1 MRLSNRIAS
10 RLGLKTDRIE
20 RFVAVARAAIL
31 WERAW
36 LALWPASGIL
46 GLYLAAALFDIFS
59 YLPGF
64 LHVLLPMATAAGVG
78 LALYRGLRDFAPP
91 DWRDGA
97 RRLER
102 DSTLRHRPITERD
115 DDLAAGRGD
124 AWAEALWRAHVRQLL
139 AGIAHLRVAWP
150 SPGLPAKDPYALR
163 FIVLLVLVAG
173 AAVAGPDWNRRI
185 AGALLPAPESGGP
198 AATLD
203 AWIDPPAY
211 TGEAPVYLER
221 TANKSETV
229 AVPAGSMLVLRVHR
243 ADAAPRLS
251 LDPAPDKTSGF
262 KGASSEYGADVR
274 LRQNTEIV
282 VHSGGRTLG
291 HWRIKTVADTPPAI
305 AFSAPPSRTE
315 RNAVKFS
322 YTAGDD
328 YGIAKAR
335 AIVRPVK
342 RMAKTQKPLIVD
354 LPVESVR
361 AKTLQQ
367 TTYRDL
373 TEHPFAGLDVTIV
386 LEAVDGVGQT
396 GRSKPV
402 AFHLPARVFT
412 DPLARALIEQR
423 QNLALGEFAAR
434 PKAERTLDAL
444 TIAPER
450 FYLGRTGIYLAV
462 RAAYW
467 ALRAAHARRDF
478 AHIEALLWQTAVAL
492 EDGRLPAAA
501 QELRRL
507 QQLLSEALA
516 RGAPQAAIDELL
528 QRYSQALDRYLK
540 ELAQNAQRSNAP
552 PPPNAKILSERD
564 LRDLLNAIQEL
575 AQTGARGQAAQ
586 MLAMLQSLLE
596 NLHMNAGNG
605 QGQPSPGDETMRDTI
620 GKLGD
625 LMGRQRQLL
634 DKTYREGQDAGNPA
648 DGGGKGLAQQQG
660 KLREDLN
667 KVLKGLGDRKVRPP
681 KSFGEAGRSMGEA
694 EGELGRKDFDGAGD
708 AQKNALEAL
717 RKGAGEL
724 AQNLMKQPGEGTQ
737 DGADEDPLGRE
748 GGRGS
753 LLGGRVKVPDQS
765 AIARARFIL
774 MELRK
779 RAAERGRPKQELDYI
794 DRLLK
799 QF

>member
-1 MRLSNRIAS
+1 MSNRIAS
-10 RLGLKTDRIE
+10 RFGLKTDRIE

-31 WERAW
+31 WERVW
-36 LALWPASGIL
+36 PALWPASGIL

-59 YLPGF
+59 HLPGF
-64 LHVLLPMATAAGVG
+64 LHVLLLMAAAAGMG
-78 LALYRGLRDFAPP
+78 FALLRGFRDFAPP
-91 DWRDGA
+91 GWRDGA

-102 DSTLRHRPITERD
+102 DSTLHHRPITERD

-124 AWAEALWRAHVRQLL
+124 DWAEALWRAHVRQLL
-139 AGIAHLRVAWP
+139 AGIKHLRVAWP

-173 AAVAGPDWNRRI
+173 AAVAGTDWNRRI
-185 AGALLPAPESGGP
+185 AGAFLPALEAGGP

-203 AWIDPPAY
+203 AWINPPAY

-221 TANKSETV
+221 TANGNDTI
-229 AVPAGSMLVLRVHR
+229 AVPAGSVLVLRVHR
-243 ADAAPRLS
+243 ADVMPRLS
-251 LDPAPDKTSGF
+251 LDPAPGKSPGF

-291 HWRIKTVADTPPAI
+291 HWRIKAVPDNPPVI

-315 RNAVKFS
+315 HNAVKLS

-335 AIVRPVK
+335 AIIRPLK
-342 RMAKTQKPLIVD
+342 KMAKTQKPLIVD
-354 LPVESVR
+354 LPVDSGR

-367 TTYRDL
+367 TAYRDL
-373 TEHPFAGLDVTIV
+373 TEHPFAGLDVTIT
-386 LEAVDGVGQT
+386 LEAVDGAGQT

-402 AFHLPARVFT
+402 TFHLPARVFT

-423 QNLALGEFAAR
+423 QNLALGEFTAR
-434 PKAERTLDAL
+434 PKAESTLDAL

-450 FYLGRTGIYLAV
+450 FYLGRTGIYLAI

-467 ALRAAHARRDF
+467 ALRTAHARGDL
-478 AHIEALLWQTAVAL
+478 AHVEALLWQTAAAL

-516 RGAPQAAIDELL
+516 RGAPQAVIDELL

-540 ELAQNAQRSNAP
+540 EMAQNAQRSNAP
-552 PPPNAKILSERD
+552 PPPNAKVLSEKD
-564 LRDLLNAIQEL
+564 LQDLLNAIQQL

-596 NLHMNAGNG
+596 NLRMSAGNG
-605 QGQPSPGDETMRDTI
+605 QGQPSPGDQAMRDTI

-625 LMGRQRQLL
+625 LMGQQRQLL
-634 DKTYREGQDAGNPA
+634 DKTYRQGQGAGNPK
-648 DGGGKGLAQQQG
+648 DGGGKGLAQQQD

-667 KVLKGLGDRKVRPP
+667 KILKGLGGQKVQPP
-681 KSFGEAGRSMGEA
+681 KSLGEAGRSMGEA
-694 EGELGRKDFDGAGD
+694 EGELGQKDFDDAGD

-724 AQNLMKQPGEGTQ
+724 AQNLMKQPGQGAQ
-737 DGADEDPLGRE
+737 DGVDQDPLGRAE

-753 LLGGRVKVPDQS
+753 VLGGRVKVPDQS
-765 AIARARFIL
+765 AIAHARSIL